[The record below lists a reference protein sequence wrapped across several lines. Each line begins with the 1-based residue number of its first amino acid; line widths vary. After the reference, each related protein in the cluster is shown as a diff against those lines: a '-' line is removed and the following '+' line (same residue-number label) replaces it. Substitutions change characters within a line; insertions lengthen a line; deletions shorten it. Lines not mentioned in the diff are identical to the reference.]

1 MYYIIYIIKPS
12 HFHSFICLS
21 DRLETKQGQSMILKL
36 KDWPPAED
44 FSEILP
50 EHFDDLMNNLPLP
63 EYTRRDGVLN
73 LSSRL
78 PDFFVKPD
86 LGPKMYNAYGE
97 SEETFSLL

>member
-1 MYYIIYIIKPS
+1 
-12 HFHSFICLS
+12 
-21 DRLETKQGQSMILKL
+21 MILKL

-50 EHFDDLMNNLPLP
+50 EHFEDLMGNLPLP

-97 SEETFSLL
+97 FHRCWEVISPRGAREKRITLCDIRTLRRVS